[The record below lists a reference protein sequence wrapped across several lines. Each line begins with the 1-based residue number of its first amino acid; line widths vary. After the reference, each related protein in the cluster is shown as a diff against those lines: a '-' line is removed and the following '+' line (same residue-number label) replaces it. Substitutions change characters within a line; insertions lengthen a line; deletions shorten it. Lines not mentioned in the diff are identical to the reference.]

1 MYGSRRWPDAGKSR
15 MITALPGALVRTK
28 FLLAATLFAWA
39 LPAQASPLNPWGAH
53 VGRKTFALTP
63 FVYFDQTPGIYPL
76 IYGQYGFTDNFE
88 LLFGVGGGIY
98 PGTTPVGAFE
108 TIELMPR
115 QFFNETSAIA
125 LHLTYTTY
133 TGQLDAAPEFHGAY
147 ELGPITLTVNAG
159 GGIGLGVGSGV
170 VGVTGGLYGIVAPE
184 WYFTEASSVFLEI
197 NPSYDFS
204 SLGSNPNAFALELVP
219 GISTSIAE
227 THYFAFGVGIP
238 VTGFDPTA
246 IYGGVWYSIAFG
258 GDEE

>member
-1 MYGSRRWPDAGKSR
+1 MRAKP
-15 MITALPGALVRTK
+15 L
-28 FLLAATLFAWA
+28 LLAAAALAVA

-63 FVYFDQTPGIYPL
+63 FVYVDQTPGIYPL

-98 PGTTPVGAFE
+98 PGSSPAGALE
-108 TIELMPR
+108 SIEIMPR

-125 LHLTYTTY
+125 LHLTYSPSS
-133 TGQLDAAPEFHGAY
+133 GGLDAAPEFHGAY
-147 ELGPITLTVNAG
+147 ELGPIMLTVNAG
-159 GGIGLGVGSGV
+159 GGIGLGVSGSS
-170 VGVTGGLYGIVAPE
+170 VGVTGGLYGLVAPE

-204 SLGSNPNAFALELVP
+204 SLGSNPDAFGLEVVP
-219 GISTSIAE
+219 GISTSVAE

-246 IYGGVWYSIAFG
+246 IYGGMWYSIAFG
-258 GDEE
+258 GDEG